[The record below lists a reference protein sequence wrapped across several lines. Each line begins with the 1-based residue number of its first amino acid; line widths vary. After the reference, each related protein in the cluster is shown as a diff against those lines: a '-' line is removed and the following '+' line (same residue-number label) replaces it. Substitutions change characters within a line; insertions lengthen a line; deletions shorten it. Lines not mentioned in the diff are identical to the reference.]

1 MKRNWI
7 ALVVFV
13 VAIAAL
19 ANSAGGGGKEKP
31 KFKDIKIDGVL
42 AKNDDKDPRRNTPCK
57 IHVVALNAGQS
68 YTIDLIGRGFD
79 AYLRLEDKAGKGL
92 AEDDDS
98 GGDLNAQIVF
108 KCMKDD
114 DYRII
119 CTSMG
124 IGSGKYTL
132 TVKAAGAFAS
142 AGSHAR
148 MLGTPAPDF
157 EGDFA
162 LNGKAVKL
170 SELKG
175 KVVALDFWAV
185 QSSGSV
191 AAVPRL
197 REWHKAHKDAGLSVV
212 GLTYF
217 NSDLGH
223 KLGFDPST
231 GQVINVAA
239 ASPATDQELF
249 KAFAAHYKLD
259 HLLLALHKEKALK
272 TFNDYLVNGLPQLV
286 LIDRQGVVRFVC
298 VGDVQMRNPDV
309 DVEIKK
315 LLAEKK

>member
-1 MKRNWI
+1 MVDNALARLRFQPRRRFMKRNWI

-13 VAIAAL
+13 VAIAGL

-31 KFKDIKIDGVL
+31 KFKDVKIDGVL
-42 AKNDDKDPRRNTPCK
+42 AKSDDKDPRRNTPCK
-57 IHVVALNAGQS
+57 IHVVTLNAGQS

-79 AYLRLEDKAGKGL
+79 AFLRLEDKAGKEL

-108 KCMKDD
+108 KCTKDG

-132 TVKAAGAFAS
+132 TVRAAGAFAS

-157 EGDFA
+157 EADFA
-162 LNGKAVKL
+162 HNGKAVKL
-170 SELKG
+170 SDLKG

-185 QSSGSV
+185 QSSSS
-191 AAVPRL
+191 ALAVPRL
-197 REWHKAHKDAGLSVV
+197 REWHKAHKDVGLAVV
-212 GLTYF
+212 GVTYF

-223 KLGFDPST
+223 KLGFEPST

-239 ASPATDQELF
+239 ASPETDRELF
-249 KAFAAHYKLD
+249 KACAAHYKL
-259 HLLLALHKEKALK
+259 HQLLRALH
-272 TFNDYLVNGLPQLV
+272 
-286 LIDRQGVVRFVC
+286 
-298 VGDVQMRNPDV
+298 
-309 DVEIKK
+309 
-315 LLAEKK
+315 

>member
-1 MKRNWI
+1 MKCKLWI
-7 ALVVFV
+7 GFV
-13 VAIAAL
+13 VAIATF
-19 ANSAGGGGKEKP
+19 ANTAGGGGKEKP

-57 IHVVALNAGQS
+57 IHVVTLQGGQS

-79 AYLRLEDKAGKGL
+79 AYLRLEDKAGKEL

-108 KCMKDD
+108 NCKKDD

-119 CTSMG
+119 CTSQG

-132 TVKAAGAFAS
+132 TVRSAGAFAS

-148 MLGTPAPDF
+148 MVGTRAPDF

-170 SELKG
+170 SDLQG
-175 KVVALDFWAV
+175 KVVALEFWAV
-185 QSSGSV
+185 QSGSSI
-191 AAVPRL
+191 AALPRV
-197 REWHKAHKDAGLSVV
+197 REWHKSHKDAGLAVV
-212 GLTYF
+212 GVTYF

-223 KLGFDPST
+223 KLGFDEST
-231 GQVINVAA
+231 GQVINVAST
-239 ASPATDQELF
+239 SPATDRELF
-249 KAFAAHYKLD
+249 KAFAAHHKLD

-272 TFNDYLVNGLPQLV
+272 TFNDYLVDGLPQLV
-286 LIDRQGVVRFVC
+286 LIDRQGIVRFAC
-298 VGDVQMRNPDV
+298 VGDAQMRNPDV
-309 DVEIKK
+309 DGEIKK
-315 LLAEKK
+315 LLVEKK